1 MLVLTKGG
9 GAAQSRKKAGN
20 WPAMSL
26 LTASAG
32 RTLSVGSGAR
42 YFMASCARTQRAQPR
57 EERSMTDQRDSL
69 AREIDEELRREQLL
83 KLWERYGTYLIAAAA
98 LIIIGIGGFKY
109 FEHRQTVAAETAGAR
124 FTAAAREAAQNRTA
138 EAQKALEEIQS
149 SAPAGYAALARLRLA
164 AADRLAGRR
173 AEALAAYEA
182 IAKEKGLDPLLA
194 DYARLQAATLRLDSA
209 GWTEMQNR
217 LNDLVADGNPWR
229 FSARE
234 LLSLAAQKAGKT
246 EEARSELQ
254 RLLGDRGTP
263 PGIGERAR
271 MMLAM
276 LTEAELA
283 GGAAAPM
290 EPKAPAGEAAPPAST
305 LPSPPATTTK

>member
-1 MLVLTKGG
+1 
-9 GAAQSRKKAGN
+9 
-20 WPAMSL
+20 
-26 LTASAG
+26 
-32 RTLSVGSGAR
+32 
-42 YFMASCARTQRAQPR
+42 
-57 EERSMTDQRDSL
+57 MTDQRDSL

-83 KLWERYGTYLIAAAA
+83 KLWERYGTYVIAVAA

-109 FEHRQTVAAETAGAR
+109 FEHRRTVAAETAGAR
-124 FTAAAREAAQNRTA
+124 FTAAAREAAQNRGA

-164 AADRLAGRR
+164 AADRQAGRR

-182 IAKEKGLDPLLA
+182 IGKEKGLDPLLT
-194 DYARLQAATLRLDSA
+194 DYARLQAASMRLDSA
-209 GWTEMQNR
+209 DWTEMQNR
-217 LNDLVADGNPWR
+217 LYDLVADGYPWR

-234 LLSLAAQKAGKT
+234 LLSLAAQKAGKA
-246 EEARSELQ
+246 EEARTQLQ

-271 MMLAM
+271 MMLVM

-283 GGAAAPM
+283 AGAAAP
-290 EPKAPAGEAAPPAST
+290 EPKAPAGDGKAAAPVPGPVPGPVPAP
-305 LPSPPATTTK
+305 LPAAPGPANTTK

>member
-1 MLVLTKGG
+1 M
-9 GAAQSRKKAGN
+9 
-20 WPAMSL
+20 
-26 LTASAG
+26 
-32 RTLSVGSGAR
+32 
-42 YFMASCARTQRAQPR
+42 
-57 EERSMTDQRDSL
+57 DQRDSL

-83 KLWERYGTYLIAAAA
+83 KLWERYGTYAIAVAA

-109 FEHRQTVAAETAGAR
+109 FEHRRAVAAETAGAR

-164 AADRLAGRR
+164 AGDQQAGRR

-182 IAKEKGLDPLLA
+182 IAKEKGLDPLFS

-209 GWTEMQNR
+209 DWTEMQNR
-217 LNDLVADGNPWR
+217 LNDLAADGNPWR

-234 LLSLAAQKAGKT
+234 LLSLAAQKAGKA
-246 EEARSELQ
+246 EEARTQLQ

-276 LTEAELA
+276 LTEADLA
-283 GGAAAPM
+283 AGAAAPP
-290 EPKAPAGEAAPPAST
+290 EPKAPAGDSKAAPIPPTAPA
-305 LPSPPATTTK
+305 PAKTTQ

>member
-1 MLVLTKGG
+1 
-9 GAAQSRKKAGN
+9 
-20 WPAMSL
+20 MSL

-42 YFMASCARTQRAQPR
+42 YFMASYARTQRAQPR

-276 LTEAELA
+276 LTEAELV

>member
-1 MLVLTKGG
+1 
-9 GAAQSRKKAGN
+9 
-20 WPAMSL
+20 
-26 LTASAG
+26 
-32 RTLSVGSGAR
+32 
-42 YFMASCARTQRAQPR
+42 
-57 EERSMTDQRDSL
+57 MTDQRDSL

-83 KLWERYGTYLIAAAA
+83 KLWDRYGTYVIAVAA

-109 FEHRQTVAAETAGAR
+109 FEHRRTAAAEMAGSR
-124 FTAAAREAAQNRTA
+124 FTAAAREAVQNRTA

-164 AADRLAGRR
+164 AADREAGKR

-182 IAKEKGLDPLLA
+182 IAKEKGLDPLLS
-194 DYARLQAATLRLDSA
+194 DYARLQAASLRLDTA
-209 GWTEMQNR
+209 DWTEMQNR
-217 LNDLVADGNPWR
+217 LNDLAADGNPWR

-234 LLSLAAQKAGKT
+234 LLSLAAQKAGKA
-246 EEARSELQ
+246 EEARTQLQ

-283 GGAAAPM
+283 AGAASP
-290 EPKAPAGEAAPPAST
+290 EPKVRDGDSTAAPLTPAPPPAPAK
-305 LPSPPATTTK
+305 TTK

>member
-1 MLVLTKGG
+1 M
-9 GAAQSRKKAGN
+9 
-20 WPAMSL
+20 
-26 LTASAG
+26 
-32 RTLSVGSGAR
+32 
-42 YFMASCARTQRAQPR
+42 
-57 EERSMTDQRDSL
+57 DQRDSL

-83 KLWERYGTYLIAAAA
+83 KLWERYGTYVIAVAA

-109 FEHRQTVAAETAGAR
+109 FEHRRTVAAETAGAR

-164 AADRLAGRR
+164 AGDQQAGRR

-209 GWTEMQNR
+209 DWTEMQNR
-217 LNDLVADGNPWR
+217 LNDLAADGNPWR

-234 LLSLAAQKAGKT
+234 LLSLAAQKAGKA
-246 EEARSELQ
+246 EEARTQLQ

-276 LTEAELA
+276 LTEAELSA
-283 GGAAAPM
+283 GAAAPP
-290 EPKAPAGEAAPPAST
+290 EPKAPTGDSKAAPLAPVPPTAPA
-305 LPSPPATTTK
+305 PAKTTQ

>member
-1 MLVLTKGG
+1 
-9 GAAQSRKKAGN
+9 
-20 WPAMSL
+20 MSL

-42 YFMASCARTQRAQPR
+42 YFMASYARTQRAQPR

-83 KLWERYGTYLIAAAA
+83 KLWERYGTYMIAVAA

-246 EEARSELQ
+246 EEARTQLQ

-283 GGAAAPM
+283 AGAAAPT
-290 EPKAPAGEAAPPAST
+290 EPTAPAGEGKVAPPAPT
-305 LPSPPATTTK
+305 PPSASAPATTTK